1 MNKEKKQYLIDQ
13 IYAFLAVV
21 EEEFKKDKKTNNNEN
36 KLSRIY
42 KKIEELERTIR
53 QDALNLEE
61 WAKSAGDD
69 ASIAAKTY
77 NEMIP
82 IINAQLKIIEEIKK
96 IFKEE

>member
-1 MNKEKKQYLIDQ
+1 MNKKEKQYIIDQ

-42 KKIEELERTIR
+42 KKIEDLESTIR

-96 IFKEE
+96 IFREE

>member
-42 KKIEELERTIR
+42 KKIEDLESTIR

-61 WAKSAGDD
+61 WANTAENDV
-69 ASIAAKTY
+69 SIAAKTY

-82 IINAQLKIIEEIKK
+82 IINSQLKIIEEIKK
-96 IFKEE
+96 FFKEE